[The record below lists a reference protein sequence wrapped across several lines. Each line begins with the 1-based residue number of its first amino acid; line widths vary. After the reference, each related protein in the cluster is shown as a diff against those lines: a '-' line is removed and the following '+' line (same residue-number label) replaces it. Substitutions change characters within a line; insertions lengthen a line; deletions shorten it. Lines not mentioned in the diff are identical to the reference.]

1 MKPSREIWVL
11 LLVALAVRAAFAMV
25 VYGFPPDMAC
35 FAGWAKQAKDVGLFR
50 MYFSD
55 VYVDY
60 PPGYLYV
67 LALLGYLKSFLGIAD
82 GSPPFLLFLKLPAIL
97 ADLALAFLFFSV
109 GKEHLGEEKALT
121 VAAFF
126 ALNPAVI
133 LDSALW
139 GQVDSIFVLPL
150 LVGVLLLVEG
160 KFELSSLFF
169 ALSILVKPQALVF
182 TPLWLFAFFE
192 RKSLAVFLRSLL
204 VGIGTFLVLSLPFSL
219 PAVFRIYRGALG
231 TYKYTTL
238 NAFNFFALLG
248 GNWIPDTQK
257 VLFLSFREWGYVAVV
272 GIVIFSA
279 LLFFQGDRKKRYPV
293 VALFLAFSV
302 FLFVH
307 RMHERYLFPA
317 LAFALLL
324 YVFHPRREILGVFL
338 GLSGTFFVNVGLILL
353 YGFFGKYHFPRFD
366 WRLIATS
373 AANLGLWVFFLWY
386 TFQERYY
393 RKEVT
398 G

>member
-11 LLVALAVRAAFAMV
+11 LLVALAVRMAFAMV
-25 VYGFPPDMAC
+25 VYGFPLDMAC
-35 FAGWAKQAKDVGLFR
+35 FAGWARQARDVGLSR

-67 LALLGYLKSFLGIAD
+67 LALLEYLKSFLGIAD
-82 GSPPFLLFLKLPAIL
+82 GSPLFLLLKLPAIL
-97 ADLALAFLFFSV
+97 ADLALAFLFFFV
-109 GKEHLGEEKALT
+109 GKERLGEGRALA

-126 ALNPAVI
+126 ALNPAII

-139 GQVDSIFVLPL
+139 GQVDSIFVFPL
-150 LVGVLLLVEG
+150 FVGVLLLIEG
-160 KFELSSLFF
+160 KPELSSLFF

-182 TPLWLFAFFE
+182 TPLWLFTFFE
-192 RKSLAVFLRSLL
+192 RKSLTIFLRSLL
-204 VGIGTFLVLSLPFSL
+204 VGIGTLLVLSLPFSL

-231 TYKYTTL
+231 TYKYATL

-248 GNWIPDTQK
+248 GNWVPDAQK

-279 LLFFQGDRKKRYPV
+279 FLFFQGDRKKRFPA

-317 LAFALLL
+317 LVFALLL
-324 YVFHPRREILGVFL
+324 YVFHPRREILGIFL

-353 YGFFGKYHFPRFD
+353 YSFFGKYHFPRFD

-386 TFQERYY
+386 TFREKYY
-393 RKEVT
+393 RKEVLE
-398 G
+398 